1 MDMTNQK
8 IINAIIEKANKV
20 CPESLAL
27 IGIYGSVATGDV
39 YEKSDLDL
47 LILIQNDEGWKL
59 GAGFI
64 LDDKEVGYDIYCT
77 NWSGLRY
84 DAECHH
90 AHISKLMDSQIVY
103 VNNQEAYKE
112 LLQLRRQAKQFLESE
127 ERFQRANE
135 LVNKAKTSY
144 ANACLCDELGQVRL
158 EAFGVIHYLLDAV
171 MLYHGSY
178 FKRGVKR
185 TFEELA
191 TLPLD
196 DMFTDTIRK
205 IVVSKDIFEL
215 RDLLK
220 ILILY
225 TASHTRREKP
235 KTEASDALAGTYE
248 EMYSNWRNKVEEAAE
263 NEDAF
268 ASFANMCNLHFMFK
282 EISEEV
288 EIGTFDIMD
297 AYSSDSLE
305 DNIRTFDRYLQKYEE
320 VYARAGI
327 RVKRFADVDEF
338 VAYYLSK

>member
-77 NWSGLRY
+77 NWNGLRY

-112 LLQLRRQAKQFLESE
+112 LLQLRRQAKQLLESE

-235 KTEASDALAGTYE
+235 KSEASDTLAGTYE

>member
-1 MDMTNQK
+1 MDITNQK
-8 IINAIIEKANKV
+8 IINAIIEKANIV

-47 LILIQNDEGWKL
+47 LVLIQNDEGQKL
-59 GAGFI
+59 GTGFI
-64 LDDKEVGYDIYCT
+64 LDDKHVGYDIYCT
-77 NWSGLRY
+77 NWNGLRY
-84 DAECHH
+84 DAKCHH

-112 LLQLRRQAKQFLESE
+112 LLQLRRQAKQILESE
-127 ERFQRANE
+127 ERFQRVNE
-135 LVNKAKTSY
+135 LVNKAKTAY
-144 ANACLCDELGQVRL
+144 ANACLYDELGQVRL

-196 DMFTDTIRK
+196 DMFTDTVKK

-225 TASHTRREKP
+225 TANHTRWEKP
-235 KTEASDALAGTYE
+235 KAEASDTLAGTYE
-248 EMYSNWRNKVEEAAE
+248 EMYSNWRNKVEDAAE
-263 NEDAF
+263 NDDAF

-282 EISEEV
+282 EISEKA
-288 EIGTFDIMD
+288 EIGTFDIMG
-297 AYSSDSLE
+297 AYSSDSLK

-327 RVKRFADVDEF
+327 SVKRFADVDEF
-338 VAYYLSK
+338 VAYYLSE

>member
-1 MDMTNQK
+1 MNITNQK

-47 LILIQNDEGWKL
+47 LILIQNDEGRKL

-77 NWSGLRY
+77 DWNGLRY

-103 VNNQEAYKE
+103 VNNQEAYME

-135 LVNKAKTSY
+135 LVDKAKVSY
-144 ANACLCDELGQVRL
+144 ANACLYDELGQVRL
-158 EAFGVIHYLLDAV
+158 GAFGVIHYLLDAV

-185 TFEELA
+185 TFEELE

-196 DMFTDTIRK
+196 DMFTDTIKK
-205 IVVSKDIFEL
+205 IVVRKDIFEL

-225 TASHTRREKP
+225 TENHTRWEKP
-235 KTEASDALAGTYE
+235 KSKVSDALSGTYE

-263 NEDAF
+263 NDDAF
-268 ASFANMCNLHFMFK
+268 ASFVNMCNLQFMFK
-282 EISEEV
+282 EISEDV

-297 AYSSDSLE
+297 AYSADSLE

-320 VYARAGI
+320 VYTRAGI
-327 RVKRFADVDEF
+327 SVKRFADVDEF
-338 VAYYLSK
+338 IAYYLSK

>member
-1 MDMTNQK
+1 MDVVNQK

-47 LILIQNDEGWKL
+47 LILIQNDEGRRL
-59 GAGFI
+59 GSGFI
-64 LDDKEVGYDIYCT
+64 LDDTEIGYDIYCT
-77 NWSGLRY
+77 NRNGLRY

-112 LLQLRRQAKQFLESE
+112 LLQLREQAKQFLESE
-127 ERFQRANE
+127 ERFQRVNE
-135 LVNKAKTSY
+135 LVNKAKSSY
-144 ANACLCDELGQVRL
+144 ANACLYDELGQVRL
-158 EAFGVIHYLLDAV
+158 EAFGVIYYLLDAV

-178 FKRGVKR
+178 FKRGVKK
-185 TFEELA
+185 TFEELSM
-191 TLPLD
+191 LPLD
-196 DMFTDTIRK
+196 DTFTDTVKK
-205 IVVSKDIFEL
+205 IVVSKDISEL

-225 TASHTRREKP
+225 TEDHTYREKL
-235 KTEASDALAGTYE
+235 KSEASDTLAGTYE
-248 EMYSNWRNKVEEAAE
+248 EMYSNWRNKVKEAAE
-263 NEDAF
+263 NDDAF
-268 ASFANMCNLHFMFK
+268 SSFVNMCNLHYMFK

-288 EIGTFDIMD
+288 EIGTFDIMA
-297 AYSSDSLE
+297 AYDSDSLE
-305 DNIRTFDRYLQKYEE
+305 ANIGTFDRYLQKYEE
-320 VYARAGI
+320 VYARVGI
-327 RVKRFADVDEF
+327 SVKRFADVDEF